1 MKVVVAK
8 NAGFCMGVRRAV
20 EMALDTPAKYKG
32 PYYTYGPLIHNPQ
45 VLSLF
50 AEKGV
55 TVLTEIPDRGSGTV
69 LVRAHGV
76 PPATKQD
83 LRRAGFTVIDATCP
97 RVVKVQSI
105 IKSHARKG
113 CAVIIVGDEDHPEVI
128 GLLGFAEGN
137 GHVVGSL
144 EQLKALPRF
153 ERAIIV
159 AQTTQNQQL
168 YHHIK
173 TWTAEHY
180 PHYIVFDTICDSTEK
195 RQAEMYEMARVVEAI
210 VVVGGKNSGNT
221 RRLAEIASSQ
231 GKPVYHV
238 ETEAELDA
246 EALSKVKILG
256 ITAGASTPSWV
267 IKRVLWALEQIPMRQ
282 WQGWRSFVVTLQRF
296 LLLTNLYV
304 ALGAGSLCF
313 AVNRIQGTPILN
325 AALAAAFFYVISMH
339 ILNHLTG
346 RAESHYNDPER
357 AKFYSQRKVLLTAMA
372 LIAGATGGVAAFQ
385 MGYVAFWS
393 LLAMSLLGLSY
404 NVRLTPAGLARERKI
419 QRIRD
424 IPGSKTIMIALAWG
438 MVTVGLPALASPANP
453 PISTILAFVLASGLV
468 FARTAFFDILDMQ
481 GDRIVGKETIPI
493 LLGARRTFA
502 LLKKLLLVILVLLPA
517 AGIFGLFRPSAYIL
531 TVCPFLLLLVISRYQ
546 RGNVLPGIRMEFWVE
561 SILVLS
567 GFLVWGYEYLDGS
580 GVPSAIIRAVFE

>member
-20 EMALDTPAKYKG
+20 EMALDTPAKHPG
-32 PYYTYGPLIHNPQ
+32 PFYTYGPLIHNPQ

-55 TVLTEIPDRGSGTV
+55 TVLTDIPEHGSGTV

-76 PPATKQD
+76 PPETKQA
-83 LRRAGFTVIDATCP
+83 LKKAGFSVIDATCP

-113 CAVIIVGDEDHPEVI
+113 YAVIIVGDEDHPEVI
-128 GLLGFAEGN
+128 GLLGFAGGEGY
-137 GHVVGSL
+137 VVGSL
-144 EQLKALPRF
+144 EQLQQLPVF
-153 ERAIIV
+153 DQAIIV

-168 YHHIK
+168 YREVK
-173 TWTAEHY
+173 SWTFEQR
-180 PHYIVFDTICDSTEK
+180 PHYTVFDTICDSTEK
-195 RQAEMYEMARVVEAI
+195 RQAEIREMARLVDAI
-210 VVVGGKNSGNT
+210 LVVGGKNSGNT
-221 RRLAEIASSQ
+221 RRLAEIASAE

-246 EALSKVKILG
+246 NAFSDVKTLG

-267 IKRVLWALEQIPMRQ
+267 IKRVLWALEQIPQRNRQ
-282 WQGWRSFVVTLQRF
+282 KWRSCVVTVQRV

-304 ALGAGSLCF
+304 ALGAGSLCY
-313 AVNRIQGTPILN
+313 AVNRIQGTPISIS
-325 AALAAAFFYVISMH
+325 ALAAALLYVISMH

-357 AKFYSQRKVLLTAMA
+357 AKFYSRRKTSLTIMA
-372 LIAGATGGVAAFQ
+372 LFAGAMGGVAAFQ

-404 NVRLTPAGLARERKI
+404 NVRLISAGPVQRRKI

-424 IPGSKTIMIALAWG
+424 IPGSKTVMIALAWG
-438 MVTVGLPALASPANP
+438 VVTAGLPALASSANRPAA
-453 PISTILAFVLASGLV
+453 TMLAFIIASGLV

-493 LLGARRTFA
+493 LLGAARTFA
-502 LLKKLLLVILVLLPA
+502 LLKGLLLFILVLLPA
-517 AGIFGLFRPSAYIL
+517 AAFMGLFKPSAYVL
-531 TVCPFLLLLVISRYQ
+531 ALCPWLLLLLVSRYR
-546 RGNVLPGIRMEFWVE
+546 RGNILPGIRMEFWVE

-567 GFLVWGYEYLDGS
+567 GLLVFGYESLALQ
-580 GVPSAIIRAVFE
+580 VH